1 MELRICADHKM
12 EPSMK
17 TIKMKLGNGY
27 LNVSVPEEN
36 LLGVIEKRVP
46 ASAMTEE
53 EVISDALAHP
63 IGTPRLGR
71 IVKRGDTV
79 CIVVSDITRAW
90 QRMSVYL
97 PLIVKELNDAGVKDA
112 DIRFLAALGYH
123 RKHTAEE
130 HAKLLGPQ
138 LVHRFQII
146 DHDCMDR
153 DSLVYLGK
161 TIRGTPIVINKIAAD
176 SDHLV
181 LTGCCTYHPW
191 VGWGGGK
198 KSILPGISSI
208 ESIQK
213 NHLMILDDRG
223 RQLPEVAS
231 GNAKDNPIHLDM
243 LEIAATVKPSFMF
256 NVIMGHDGKIARA
269 VCGDCETAHEEGCRI
284 VDELYAVP
292 IEELADITISSQGG
306 YPKDIDVCQTGKG
319 IYHTQEATKPGG
331 WIIILSDCTEGIGP
345 PDADTIF
352 LGCATNAEREQEV
365 RRLFTVPKYVS
376 YYMCTAAEK
385 WNIVI
390 VGNGDPALLAK
401 TAFRTAKTVDQAL
414 EMAFAK
420 GGRDQK
426 IYLMPQGSSALP
438 KLRKF

>member
-1 MELRICADHKM
+1 
-12 EPSMK
+12 MK

-27 LNVSVPEEN
+27 VNVSVPEEN
-36 LLGVIEKRVP
+36 LLGVILKDVP
-46 ASAMTEE
+46 ASTMTEE
-53 EVISDALAHP
+53 EVILDALDHP
-63 IGTPRLGR
+63 IGSPRLR
-71 IVKRGDTV
+71 DIVKPGETV

-90 QRMSVYL
+90 QRMGVYL
-97 PLIVKELNDAGVKDA
+97 PFVVKELNDAGIRDEN
-112 DIRFLAALGYH
+112 IRFLSALGYH

-130 HAKLLGPQ
+130 HAKLLGPALEQ
-138 LVHRFQII
+138 RFRII
-146 DHDCMDR
+146 DHDCMDN
-153 DSLVYLGK
+153 DNLVHLGK
-161 TIRGTPIVINKIAAD
+161 TSRGTPIIINKIAVDA
-176 SDHLV
+176 HRLV

-213 NHLMILDDRG
+213 NHLMVLDEKG
-223 RQLPEVAS
+223 RQRPEVTS
-231 GNAKDNPIHLDM
+231 GNIKENPIHLDM
-243 LEIAATVKPSFMF
+243 LEIAAAVKPSFMF

-269 VCGDCETAHEEGCRI
+269 VCGDCVTAHDAGCRI
-284 VDELYAVP
+284 VDDLYAVP

-306 YPKDIDVCQTGKG
+306 YPKDIDVCQTGKA

-331 WIIILSDCTEGIGP
+331 TMIILSDCTEGIGP
-345 PDADTIF
+345 PDANTIF
-352 LGCATNAEREQEV
+352 LECGTNAEREREV
-365 RRLFTVPKYVS
+365 RKLFTVPKYVS

-385 WNIVI
+385 WNIII

-401 TAFRTAKTVDQAL
+401 TSLRTAKTVDEAL
-414 EMAFAK
+414 EMAFKK
-420 GGRDQK
+420 GGRNQK